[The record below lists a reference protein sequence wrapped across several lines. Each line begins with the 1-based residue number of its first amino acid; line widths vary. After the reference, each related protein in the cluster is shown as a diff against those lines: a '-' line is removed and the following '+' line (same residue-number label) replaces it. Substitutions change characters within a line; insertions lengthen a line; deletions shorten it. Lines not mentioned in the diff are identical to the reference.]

1 MRTQG
6 LREVY
11 VPESAVML
19 FESGDIRC
27 RRMLMGKRKGMY
39 LWSLC
44 LLMIFAGGCGIAGNN
59 EISEEIRE
67 LREPVTIRFAWW
79 GEQARNDK
87 TREAVELFMEKNP
100 DILVQTVSFPFETYY
115 ENMDIF
121 IETGYMPDVWQGYVG
136 ANNNFLQA
144 GLVEQLDG
152 YVDRGQISVDDI
164 SQNLLETGKIAGKLY
179 GISLGCNVKCMAVI
193 PEYFRMANLEIPL
206 NGYES
211 WEALKEDLI
220 KMKENGT
227 VPVAGNIFDRDFTF
241 EHFCLQRG
249 ERKFAES
256 EEPRIGFS
264 RSTYVDYYRMWLS
277 WEEAGLVP
285 PYMDTYMSR
294 KQPDTG
300 ETPPEYS
307 ISFIYS
313 NQFEKRSESV
323 KYKMELLP
331 LPGMEEIG
339 GMEIRP
345 GSHICMSALSEQ
357 KEAAA
362 RLIDFLINDMDA
374 NRILNAERGMP
385 ASARVR
391 NALLPGFNEEQ
402 QKMAELIQF
411 AEQHSISTGQITS
424 SDKSALD
431 AGVQGGLME
440 ELEQQI
446 MLRQID
452 PQDAYSILAEKFGE
466 KG

>member
-1 MRTQG
+1 
-6 LREVY
+6 
-11 VPESAVML
+11 
-19 FESGDIRC
+19 
-27 RRMLMGKRKGMY
+27 MGKRKGIC
-39 LWSLC
+39 LWCLC
-44 LLMIFAGGCGIAGNN
+44 LLMILAGGCGTTGKSESN
-59 EISEEIRE
+59 EEIKE
-67 LREPVTIRFAWW
+67 LKEPVTIRFAWW
-79 GEQARNDK
+79 GEQTRDDK
-87 TREAVELFMEKNP
+87 TREAVALFMEKNP

-144 GLVEQLDG
+144 GLVEPLNE
-152 YVDRGQISVDDI
+152 YVDGGLISIDDI
-164 SQNLLETGKIAGKLY
+164 SQNLLETGIIADKLY

-193 PEYFRMANLEIPL
+193 PEYFRKTNLEIPP

-241 EHFCLQRG
+241 EYFCLQRG
-249 ERKFAES
+249 ESKFAES

-264 RSTYVDYYRMWLS
+264 RKTYVDYYRMWIS

-285 PYMDTYMSR
+285 PYMDTYMAR

-300 ETPPEYS
+300 ETQPEYT
-307 ISFIYS
+307 ISFLYS
-313 NQFEKRSESV
+313 NQFEKRAETSRYE
-323 KYKMELLP
+323 MELLP
-331 LPGMEEIG
+331 LPGMEDIG

-345 GSHICMSALSEQ
+345 GIHICMSALSNH
-357 KEAAA
+357 KEESA

-385 ASARVR
+385 VSATVR
-391 NALLPGFNEEQ
+391 NALLPGFNEAQ
-402 QKMAELIQF
+402 RKMAELIQF
-411 AEQHSISTGQITS
+411 AEQHSISAENITN

-446 MLRQID
+446 MLRQIA
-452 PQDAYSILAEKFGE
+452 PEDAYRILAERFGE